1 LPHALGRL
9 ALGLG
14 QDARFAGLRGNAYH
28 QETGLKV
35 KKFMLCKFAKMSNG
49 YACKKIWTPRD
60 IEQEISSIMQFLW
73 RLAHHHHHI
82 FSNFPQDTVAIL
94 KLHVIDDKTYGI
106 RQ

>member
-1 LPHALGRL
+1 MLLSDFTACGILPHALGRL

-14 QDARFAGLRGNAYH
+14 QDARFADLSGNACH

-49 YACKKIWTPRD
+49 YACKKIWTPSD

-73 RLAHHHHHI
+73 RLAPLYPKAFRGNI
-82 FSNFPQDTVAIL
+82 
-94 KLHVIDDKTYGI
+94 
-106 RQ
+106 